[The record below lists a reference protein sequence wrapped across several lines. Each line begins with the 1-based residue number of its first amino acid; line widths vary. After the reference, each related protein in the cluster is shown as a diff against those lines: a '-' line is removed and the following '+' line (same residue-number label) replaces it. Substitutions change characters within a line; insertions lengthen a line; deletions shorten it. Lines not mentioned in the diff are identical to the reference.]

1 MTTKQSATSLIA
13 AKSKAPI
20 SKLSNEHVK
29 VTLQYYRIE
38 NKAFKSKID
47 ELQLELERSSMNV
60 SEELRE
66 DLVSIVSN
74 TDQCTMLP
82 FMKFFWEEQQK
93 YLKSSSKG
101 IRYHSVI
108 IRCCLSLASSKSA
121 AAYDEIQYDAKKG
134 AGFVILQSRRWLRDC
149 KNYIKPQRGFNQ
161 EIIQELRPKI
171 KYFSEQEKIVVIL
184 MDEMKIQENLV

>member
-60 SEELRE
+60 TEELRE

-74 TDQCTMLP
+74 TDQCTMSP
-82 FMKFFWEEQQK
+82 FMKFFGR
-93 YLKSSSKG
+93 SSKN
-101 IRYHSVI
+101 I
-108 IRCCLSLASSKSA
+108 
-121 AAYDEIQYDAKKG
+121 
-134 AGFVILQSRRWLRDC
+134 
-149 KNYIKPQRGFNQ
+149 
-161 EIIQELRPKI
+161 
-171 KYFSEQEKIVVIL
+171 
-184 MDEMKIQENLV
+184 